1 MAGMV
6 RSLRFWLVLA
16 LAAVVV
22 TATVAVVVVL
32 VAVLLPRLNDQ
43 VESNNRALGISL
55 ARQVDDFL
63 RDSAEVVIRLASE
76 VEAGPH
82 ASAERVRVLL
92 DTLAHAHPPLDALYL
107 LDAQGRVKE
116 VGLPRERRRQRRELV
131 GLDFSARAFVRAAGP
146 AGSPL
151 WSDSYLS
158 QRGRI
163 VVAVT
168 VPLRP
173 AVSLAR
179 DERWSL
185 VGELDLESLSAH
197 IAELGE
203 GGSLLTIIVDRLGQ
217 VVAHPD
223 AASATRQEN
232 LAQLPLV
239 KAGLAGRFNTEC
251 FSLAGKEYIGT
262 VTPVGN
268 SGWLTL
274 VAQPEELAFATMRTT
289 LLGVAAG
296 SAIALVLAVLA
307 ALFHGERLVRRI
319 GAFNRHLQAIA
330 DGDYSTTLPA
340 SRALELASLA
350 SNLQRMAGAVLE
362 REATI
367 IASEERYRALFSD
380 APLAYQSVD
389 VNSLRLVE
397 VNDAWLSLL
406 GYGNAEVVGR
416 PLTDFL
422 SDESKKRLAEVFPAF
437 VASERIGDLGC
448 EFHHK
453 DGRTIT
459 VLINGRIHRG
469 PDGRARTHCILTDVS
484 ERKRSEEARQRAASL
499 LEHQAARALAMLDLP
514 KAAERMSEGEFIQH
528 GLAEVERL
536 TGSHRSFVHFFAD
549 EPQTAAEV
557 TWSNATRDSLPPAI
571 SERLCSGTLAGIWKE
586 TLQRRAPVLYEG
598 RQAVLAASPPAASAG
613 LERLISVPVIEGGVG
628 RMMLGVGNKAEAY
641 SEHEI
646 ETARLLSQD
655 IWRIVNQHRTEQAQ
669 RLAATVFSASSSGI
683 CVTDAGQRIVSINPA
698 LTTITG
704 YGSDEIIGRT
714 PRLFSS
720 GRQQVGFYRE
730 MWKDIQSA
738 GAWSGEIWNRRKN
751 GDVFPAWLTVTAVTG
766 GEGKVTHYIGSF
778 YDITERKRSQDHIH
792 FLAHHDAL
800 TRLPNRR
807 LLDERIRDAIG
818 CSRREQLRMALLFLD
833 LDRFKLINDTLG
845 HDVGDRLL
853 SRVAEILSSVLGE
866 QETVARLGGDE
877 FVIVVP
883 GLADVARAA
892 RLASRLIEVVS
903 APQLIDE
910 LPFQVT
916 PSIGISVYP
925 DDGEDAP
932 TLLRNADTAL
942 YHAKERGRNNFQF
955 FTPAMNEALRERVA
969 IEQDLRLAI
978 EGDQF
983 ELFYQPQV
991 NSRNGC
997 VVGCEALLRWHH
1009 PQLGLVAP
1017 GRFIAVAEETGLI
1030 VAIGAWVLEQACRQA
1045 RAWCDAGHSGVRIS
1059 VNLSPRQLQ
1068 QADIAERIAATLE
1081 AWRLPASSLEIELT
1095 ESMLM
1100 ADPVSAS
1107 ALLHRLAH
1115 LGVRL
1120 AIDDFGT
1127 GYSSLAYLKR
1137 FPVARL
1143 KIDRSFVRDLT
1154 TDANDAA
1161 IIAAV
1166 VAMAASL
1173 NIEAVA
1179 EGVETVEQ
1187 LRFLEAHGCFVVQG
1201 HLFSRPRPAAD
1212 FASLHFP
1219 LPAATG

>member
-6 RSLRFWLVLA
+6 RSLRFWLALA
-16 LAAVVV
+16 LSTVVV
-22 TATVAVVVVL
+22 TVTIVVVVVL
-32 VAVLLPRLNDQ
+32 FVVLVPRLNHQ
-43 VESNNRALGISL
+43 VESSNRALGISL

-63 RDSAEVVIRLASE
+63 RDSAEVVGRLAGE
-76 VEAGPH
+76 VEAGPR
-82 ASAERVRVLL
+82 ASSERVRVLL

-107 LDAQGRVKE
+107 LDARGRVVE
-116 VGLPRERRRQRRELV
+116 VGLPRERRWQRRELV
-131 GLDFSARAFVRAAGP
+131 GLDFSARSFVRTARP
-146 AGSPL
+146 AGDAL
-151 WSDSYLS
+151 WSESYLS

-168 VPLRP
+168 VPVHPP
-173 AVSLAR
+173 AGFATSAP
-179 DERWSL
+179 WSL
-185 VGELDLESLSAH
+185 VGELDLEGLSGH
-197 IAELGE
+197 IAELGDE
-203 GGSLLTIIVDRLGQ
+203 GSLLTIIVDRLGQ

-223 AASATRQEN
+223 AAHAMRQEN
-232 LAQLPLV
+232 LAQLPPV
-239 KAGLAGRFNTEC
+239 KAGLAGRFTTER
-251 FSLAGKEYIGT
+251 FSLAGREYIGT
-262 VTPVGN
+262 VTPVGS

-296 SAIALVLAVLA
+296 SAVALALAVLA
-307 ALFHGERLVRRI
+307 AFAYGERLVRRI
-319 GAFNRHLQAIA
+319 ATFNRHLQAIA
-330 DGDYSTTLPA
+330 DGDYRATLPS

-350 SNLQRMAGAVLE
+350 NNLQRMAGAILE
-362 REATI
+362 REAALV
-367 IASEERYRALFSD
+367 ASEERYRALFSD

-389 VNSLRLVE
+389 VDSLRLIE
-397 VNDAWLSLL
+397 VNDAWVGLL
-406 GYGNAEVVGR
+406 GYRSNEVVGR
-416 PLTDFL
+416 PVADFL
-422 SDESKKRLAEVFPAF
+422 TDESKARLAEVFPAF
-437 VASERIGDLGC
+437 VADGRISDLCC
-448 EFHHK
+448 ELRHH

-459 VLINGRIHRG
+459 VLINGRVHRG
-469 PDGRARTHCILTDVS
+469 PDGEERTHCILTDIS

-499 LEHQAARALAMLDLP
+499 LEQQAARALAMLDLP
-514 KAAERMSEGEFIQH
+514 KAAETMGEGAFIQH
-528 GLAEVERL
+528 GLTEVERL
-536 TGSHRSFVHFFAD
+536 TGSRLSFVYFLA
-549 EPQTAAEV
+549 EPDAARI
-557 TWSNATRDSLPPAI
+557 TWSRATRDGLLPAI
-571 SERLCSGTLAGIWKE
+571 SEWLCARTLAGIWQE
-586 TLQRRAPVLYEG
+586 ALQRRAPVLYEDQ
-598 RQAVLAASPPAASAG
+598 RAVLAASQAAASAG

-628 RMMLGVGNKAEAY
+628 RMMLGVGNKAAAY
-641 SEHEI
+641 SESDI

-655 IWRIVNQHRTEQAQ
+655 IWRIVNQHRTEEAQ

-683 CVTDAGQRIVSINPA
+683 CIADSGQRIVSINPA
-698 LTTITG
+698 LTTISG
-704 YGSDEIIGRT
+704 YRSDEIIGRT

-720 GRQQVGFYRE
+720 GRQQPGFYRE
-730 MWKDIQSA
+730 MWTCIRST
-738 GAWSGEIWNRRKN
+738 GGWRGEIWNRRKN
-751 GDVFPAWLTVTAVTG
+751 GEIFPAWLTVTAVTG
-766 GEGKVTHYIGSF
+766 SEGKVTHYIGSF

-800 TRLPNRR
+800 TSLPNRR
-807 LLDERIRDAIG
+807 LLDERIRDAIS
-818 CSRREQLRMALLFLD
+818 CSRRAQQRTAVLFLD
-833 LDRFKLINDTLG
+833 LDRFKLINDALG

-853 SRVAEILSSVLGE
+853 SRVAEILSGVLTE
-866 QETVARLGGDE
+866 RETVARLGGDE

-883 GLADVARAA
+883 GLVDAA
-892 RLASRLIEVVS
+892 CAALLAHRLIEVVS

-932 TLLRNADTAL
+932 TLLRNADTAM

-955 FTPAMNEALRERVA
+955 FTPAMNQALRERVS

-978 EGDQF
+978 ERDEF

-991 NSRNGC
+991 DSRSGRAA
-997 VVGCEALLRWHH
+997 GCEALLRWHH
-1009 PQLGLVAP
+1009 PQLGLVP
-1017 GRFIAVAEETGLI
+1017 PDRFIGIAEETGLI
-1030 VAIGAWVLEQACRQA
+1030 VAIGAWVLQQACRQA
-1045 RAWCDAGHSGVRIS
+1045 RAWHDAGHVGLRVS
-1059 VNLSPRQLQ
+1059 VNLSARQLQ
-1068 QADIAERIAATLE
+1068 KVDLAEQITATLND
-1081 AWRLPASSLEIELT
+1081 WRLPASSLEIELT

-1100 ADPVSAS
+1100 ADPVTAS
-1107 ALLHRLAH
+1107 TLFHGLAN
-1115 LGVRL
+1115 LGIRL

-1137 FPVARL
+1137 FPVSRL

-1201 HLFSRPRPAAD
+1201 NLFSP
-1212 FASLHFP
+1212 P
-1219 LPAATG
+1219 LPATDLAGFQFALPAAAG

>member
-1 MAGMV
+1 MV
-6 RSLRFWLVLA
+6 RSLRFWLALA

-32 VAVLLPRLNDQ
+32 VVVLLPRLNDQ
-43 VESNNRALGISL
+43 VESSNRALGISL

-63 RDSAEVVIRLASE
+63 RDSAEVVTRLASE
-76 VEAGPH
+76 IESGPRAAADH
-82 ASAERVRVLL
+82 LRVLL
-92 DTLAHAHPPLDALYL
+92 DTLAQAHPPLDALYL
-107 LDAQGRVKE
+107 LDARGRVIE
-116 VGLPRERRRQRRELV
+116 VGLPRERRGQRRELV
-131 GLDFSARAFVRAAGP
+131 GLDFSARAFVAAARP
-146 AGSPL
+146 AGSAL

-158 QRGRI
+158 QSGRI
-163 VVAVT
+163 VVAVS

-173 AVSLAR
+173 AAAR
-179 DERWSL
+179 AHDAHWSL
-185 VGELDLESLSAH
+185 VGELDLESLSDH

-223 AASATRQEN
+223 PAFATRQEN

-274 VAQPEELAFATMRTT
+274 VAQPEEQAFATMRTT

-296 SAIALVLAVLA
+296 SAIALALAVLA
-307 ALFHGERLVRRI
+307 ASIYGERLVRRI
-319 GAFNRHLQAIA
+319 AAFNRHLQAIA
-330 DGDYSTTLPA
+330 DGDYSASLPA

-350 SNLQRMAGAVLE
+350 SNLQRMASAVLE
-362 REATI
+362 REAAI

-389 VNSLRLVE
+389 VSSLRLVA

-416 PLTDFL
+416 PVTDFL
-422 SDESKKRLAEVFPAF
+422 TEESKERLSEVLPAF
-437 VASERIGDLGC
+437 VASERISDLGC
-448 EFHHK
+448 DFHHK

-459 VLINGRIHRG
+459 TLINGRIHRG
-469 PDGRARTHCILTDVS
+469 PNGRARTHCILTDVS
-484 ERKRSEEARQRAASL
+484 ERRRSEEARQRAASL

-514 KAAERMSEGEFIQH
+514 KAAETMSENEFIEH

-536 TGSHRSFVHFFAD
+536 TGSQLAFVYLIAD
-549 EPQTAAEV
+549 EPPAAAAI
-557 TWSNATRDSLPPAI
+557 TWSKATRGSRVPAI
-571 SERLCSGTLAGIWKE
+571 SERLCAGTLAGIWKE
-586 TLQRRAPVLYEG
+586 ALQRRAPVLYQD

-669 RLAATVFSASSSGI
+669 RLAATVFSASNSGI

-704 YGSDEIIGRT
+704 YSSDEIIGRT

-730 MWKDIQSA
+730 MWSGIESA

-751 GDVFPAWLTVTAVTG
+751 GEIFPAWLTVTAVTG
-766 GEGKVTHYIGSF
+766 VEGKVTHYIGSF

-807 LLDERIRDAIG
+807 LLDERIRDAIS
-818 CSRREQLRMALLFLD
+818 CSRREKLRTAVMLLD

-866 QETVARLGGDE
+866 RDTVARLGGDE

-883 GLADVARAA
+883 GLADVTRAA
-892 RLASRLIEVVS
+892 SLASRLIEVVS
-903 APQLIDE
+903 APQVIDE

-925 DDGEDAP
+925 DDGEDGP
-932 TLLRNADTAL
+932 TLLRNADTAM

-978 EGDQF
+978 ERDQF

-991 NSRNGC
+991 DSRNGR

-1030 VAIGAWVLEQACRQA
+1030 VTIGAWVLQQACRQA
-1045 RAWCDAGHSGVRIS
+1045 RAWCDAGHGGMRIS

-1068 QADIAERIAATLE
+1068 QADLAERIAATLE

-1107 ALLHRLAH
+1107 TLLHRLAK

-1179 EGVETVEQ
+1179 EGVESVEQ
-1187 LRFLEAHGCFVVQG
+1187 LRFLEAHGCFVIQG

-1212 FASLHFP
+1212 FASFHFP